1 MFCRFIHLFCGT
13 AVKIHL
19 NDLRNFALPCS
30 GCFIKRVGPPGVVPF
45 PVDSS
50 VGVGGWFFFPMGS
63 SFCCLLLRNQSGRS
77 NMAVMLCGTPNRPM
91 NNCDDSGRTNGN
103 DRILHNRFTTTD
115 LNALVSPTHVESTLC
130 LCLCSFN
137 VCVYLCVCVL

>member
-1 MFCRFIHLFCGT
+1 
-13 AVKIHL
+13 
-19 NDLRNFALPCS
+19 
-30 GCFIKRVGPPGVVPF
+30 
-45 PVDSS
+45 

>member
-50 VGVGGWFFFPMGS
+50 VGVGGWFFFPHG
-63 SFCCLLLRNQSGRS
+63 FFVLLFAAQEPVRKK
-77 NMAVMLCGTPNRPM
+77 
-91 NNCDDSGRTNGN
+91 
-103 DRILHNRFTTTD
+103 
-115 LNALVSPTHVESTLC
+115 
-130 LCLCSFN
+130 
-137 VCVYLCVCVL
+137 